1 MWARSVDGVWNFSR
15 WSFMPESVEAAP
27 ADDEW
32 HRPVH
37 NSNVLTIVLLLDD
50 N

>member
-1 MWARSVDGVWNFSR
+1 
-15 WSFMPESVEAAP
+15 MPESVEAAP

-37 NSNVLTIVLLLDD
+37 SSNVLTIVLLLDD
-50 N
+50 KFRYNGLVANHFSEPRT